1 MKKLPLLVLISLITI
16 CCQNQ
21 NNYESSIEKFQ
32 KSLVAKGVTGSNV
45 AQVYKDG
52 EIIYSNIANSGAL
65 GDKDINQNTI
75 FPIWSM
81 SKTVTTVAMMILLDE
96 GKYNL
101 NDNVADY
108 LPEYEKIKCKG
119 PDGIYT
125 CKNKLKIIHL
135 MNHT

>member
-1 MKKLPLLVLISLITI
+1 MKKVVLLFSTILITI
-16 CCQNQ
+16 SCQNQ
-21 NNYESSIEKFQ
+21 SHNPIEKFQ
-32 KSLVAKGVTGSNV
+32 KNLVNQGITGSNV

-52 EIIYSNIANSGAL
+52 EIIYN
-65 GDKDINQNTI
+65 NTI

-108 LPEYEKIKCKG
+108 LPEYKNIKCKG
-119 PDGIYT
+119 P
-125 CKNKLKIIHL
+125 N
-135 MNHT
+135 

>member
-1 MKKLPLLVLISLITI
+1 MKKVVLLFSTILITI
-16 CCQNQ
+16 SCQNQ
-21 NNYESSIEKFQ
+21 SQNPIEKFQ
-32 KSLVAKGVTGSNV
+32 KNLVNQGITGSNV

-52 EIIYSNIANSGAL
+52 EIIYNNITNSGAL
-65 GDKDINQNTI
+65 GDKDINKNTI

-108 LPEYEKIKCKG
+108 LPEY
-119 PDGIYT
+119 
-125 CKNKLKIIHL
+125 KNISVK
-135 MNHT
+135 TTDYSVR